1 MLEVFAALAIVGF
14 IQFCRK
20 WNWKWM
26 MWKGQE
32 RHVYYPHKKNDIDG

>member
-20 WNWKWM
+20 WKWM